1 MSTTLTHDSEG
12 LEVVPGSDHNAEGLE
27 VAHNHGF
34 DGLEAS
40 TKVQTAY
47 GLEAVGKDGSSNMD
61 NIEGARW
68 SKKQNP
74 HRKRLWLIVA
84 AVVLVLVI
92 VGAVVGGVVGSRSS
106 HKTVAAPSSSSTST
120 PSSSTGAPSS
130 SATAS
135 SIDANSGIGVTGWWT
150 SDSDFS
156 IRLAYQGDDSYLH
169 MMQYNSGD
177 DDWSTMTILTN
188 LDVKQGS
195 SIAMSCFNNPV
206 YSNSQPD
213 SDNNFTQI
221 EIFYINDRGY
231 VAEWWMRE
239 QQVPE
244 QRTLNGNGSMSPNA
258 WKAGVG
264 SRFTSYWPSVII
276 QDDTSQLQEI
286 YYNGSWSQNNL
297 GLACQNHSAFAEI
310 PVSIK
315 GGLIGAENFI
325 YQRDDQKLFI
335 EGRKDSTA
343 SVSTVTIP
351 AITLPAEAAIGAFS
365 IPRSTASNSAMNN
378 YILWQNATGAIQMTW
393 EDDNTGW
400 RTSSTPASLG
410 IPDKGTGI
418 SCLTPTLWAVG
429 SLQPG
434 YSMARCYYLVE
445 GRIREIQY
453 DGSNW
458 SVVGNVI

>member
-1 MSTTLTHDSEG
+1 MSTTLSHDSEG
-12 LEVVPGSDHNAEGLE
+12 LEVVPGSDNNVEGLE

-40 TKVQTAY
+40 PKVQTAY
-47 GLEAVGKDGSSNMD
+47 GLEAVSKDGSSNMD

-68 SKKQNP
+68 SKSQNP
-74 HRKRLWLIVA
+74 RRKRLWLIIA

-92 VGAVVGGVVGSRSS
+92 VGAVVGGVVGSRSN
-106 HKTVAAPSSSSTST
+106 HKALATPSSSSTPSPST
-120 PSSSTGAPSS
+120 SAPSSST
-130 SATAS
+130 TAS
-135 SIDANSGIGVTGWWT
+135 SIDASSGIGVTGWWS

-195 SIAMSCFNNPV
+195 PIALSCFNNPV
-206 YSNSQPD
+206 FSNSDPN
-213 SDNNFTQI
+213 SDNNYTQI
-221 EIFYINDRGY
+221 EIFYISDRGY
-231 VAEWWMRE
+231 VAEWWIRE

-264 SRFTSYWPSVII
+264 SRFTSYWPSVIV

-286 YYNGSWSQNNL
+286 YYNGSWSQKDL

-325 YQRDDQKLFI
+325 YQRDDQKLFV

-343 SVSTVTIP
+343 SASTVTIP
-351 AITLPAEAAIGAFS
+351 AITMPAEAAIGAFA
-365 IPRSTASNSAMNN
+365 IPRSSASNAAMNN

-400 RTSSTPASLG
+400 RTSSTPESLG
-410 IPDKGTGI
+410 TPDKGTGI
-418 SCLTPTLWAVG
+418 TCLTPTLWAVG

-434 YSMARCYYLVE
+434 YSMARCYYLVD